1 MSTTTEI
8 DESRLDQ
15 TTERLVQV
23 LNDGALA
30 LMISLGHR
38 TGLFP
43 ALASHGPVTSQGLAD
58 AAGLQERYVREWLGA
73 MTVGRIAGHDP
84 DAGTYWLD
92 AEHAAPLT
100 DRGPFNL
107 AATAM
112 FVPVLAGVED
122 ELVEC
127 FREGGGVPYEAF
139 PRFHEVMEADSA
151 QTVLAA
157 LEDAI
162 LPLVPGLTER
172 LGAGIDVLDV
182 GCGRGRA
189 LQQLARTFPASRFT
203 GLDLSPEA
211 IAHAERASADLPN
224 LGYRVGDATRLVD
237 QWPAGSFD
245 LVTTFDAV
253 HDQAHPAAML
263 SGIHDL
269 LREGG
274 TYLAQDINASGSH
287 HGDLDHPM
295 GPFLYTIS
303 CMHCMTVSL
312 AQGGDGLG
320 AAWGRPMAERMLREA
335 GFASVGAH
343 ALPHD
348 EQNLYYVCR

>member
-1 MSTTTEI
+1 MTTLTQL
-8 DESRLDQ
+8 DAHRLDQ
-15 TTERLVQV
+15 TMERLVQV
-23 LNDGALA
+23 LNDGCLA
-30 LMISLGHR
+30 LMISVGHR
-38 TGLFP
+38 TGLFA
-43 ALASHGPVTSQGLAD
+43 ALASSGPTTSAGLAE

-73 MTVGRIAGHDP
+73 MTVGRIAAHDP
-84 DAGTYWLD
+84 EAGTYWLD
-92 AEHAAPLT
+92 AEHAALLT
-100 DRGPFNL
+100 DAGPFNL
-107 AATAM
+107 AATAQ

-122 ELVEC
+122 QLVAC
-127 FREGGGVPYEAF
+127 FEEGGGVPYEAF

-157 LEDAI
+157 LDEAI
-162 LPLVPGLTER
+162 LPLVPGLVER
-172 LGAGIDVLDV
+172 LRAGIDVLDV

-189 LQQLARTFPASRFT
+189 LRHLAQRFPASRFT
-203 GLDLSPEA
+203 GLDLSPA
-211 IAHAERASADLPN
+211 AVAYAERAADDRPN
-224 LGYRVGDATRLVD
+224 LEYLVGDATALGD
-237 QWPAGSFD
+237 HWPAGSFD

-263 SGIHDL
+263 SGIHEV

-320 AAWGRPMAERMLREA
+320 AAWGRPLAERMLRDA
-335 GFASVGAH
+335 GFESVEAH
-343 ALPHD
+343 QLPHD
-348 EQNLYYVCR
+348 DQNLYYVCR